1 MALLTKQT
9 DFSRFAE
16 LARCILLLSLSE
28 EIGKDDDGN
37 ISLAE
42 SARVT
47 IIHHIKGIED
57 ISLDDKNNTEMK
69 NAILKYKIVTLHR
82 GRRIFFKNVVKW

>member
-9 DFSRFAE
+9 DFSRFVK
-16 LARCILLLSLSE
+16 LVRCILLLSLSE

-37 ISLAE
+37 ILLAE
-42 SARVT
+42 SARMT

-57 ISLDDKNNTEMK
+57 ISLDDKNNT
-69 NAILKYKIVTLHR
+69 NARNEECDIEIQDYNIAS
-82 GRRIFFKNVVKW
+82 